1 MGWGLGAGDLE
12 LPALSVSPVACFLY
26 SSKAKF
32 DTVWVFYFKGHW
44 APSRALVQG
53 LVGLRERRCFR
64 DIRR

>member
-12 LPALSVSPVACFLY
+12 LPALSVSPVTCFLY

-44 APSRALVQG
+44 GPSRALVQG
-53 LVGLRERRCFR
+53 MVGLRERRCFR